1 VICKYLTNKYDF
13 PLLPA
18 ESDLEAAA
26 LFDQAQ
32 SVETTYFA
40 DPAGK
45 IGFENFVK
53 KRMGLPPNEDVVAEA
68 LKGLE
73 TFFDVAEKLLQQN
86 EYAAGK
92 QFTLVDIYYI
102 PLIQRLFACGYG
114 ELVTKRKAVNAWWE
128 RIINRPAIAQL
139 LKADRDAMAA
149 IAAAR

>member
-1 VICKYLTNKYDF
+1 
-13 PLLPA
+13 
-18 ESDLEAAA
+18 
-26 LFDQAQ
+26 
-32 SVETTYFA
+32 
-40 DPAGK
+40 
-45 IGFENFVK
+45 
-53 KRMGLPPNEDVVAEA
+53 MGLPPNKEVVTEA

-92 QFTLVDIYYI
+92 QFTLVDIYYV

-128 RIINRPAIAQL
+128 RIINRPAIVQL